1 MSEKEKENLTSFLRL
16 EKIKMKKSSG
26 TGKGEYF

>member
-1 MSEKEKENLTSFLRL
+1 MSEKEKENLTSHLRL
-16 EKIKMKKSSG
+16 EKIKMKKNSG